1 MSSCRQ
7 EVFLLL
13 RFCICIPAFQGIWYM
28 REDGTVSS
36 YASATIS
43 SPCSYASTNL
53 KKLLGYPY
61 PPPPPFGSNP
71 SSLINGIDRWIVE
84 SYRFNVIFNRCREFH
99 FFRKAIREK
108 FNRLLREFLF
118 AKLDGKYQSSTIF
131 EKYLSKIWRFFMILS
146 LERVLFFWLDF
157 EEESKLKY
165 RSGIFEERN

>member
-28 REDGTVSS
+28 QEDDTVSS

-61 PPPPPFGSNP
+61 PRPRSVRTQVR
-71 SSLINGIDRWIVE
+71 SLMASIVE
-84 SYRFNVIFNRCREFH
+84 SLNHTGSTSFLIGVENSIF
-99 FFRKAIREK
+99 
-108 FNRLLREFLF
+108 
-118 AKLDGKYQSSTIF
+118 F
-131 EKYLSKIWRFFMILS
+131 EKQSEKSLIACSANFYLPNWKNVEYNF
-146 LERVLFFWLDF
+146 
-157 EEESKLKY
+157 
-165 RSGIFEERN
+165 